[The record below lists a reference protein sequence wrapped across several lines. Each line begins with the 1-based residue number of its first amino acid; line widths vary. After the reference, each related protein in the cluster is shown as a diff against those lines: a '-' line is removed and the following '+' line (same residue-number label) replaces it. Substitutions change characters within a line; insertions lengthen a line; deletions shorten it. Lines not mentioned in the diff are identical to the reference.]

1 MFNLINSPSDIKSLD
16 INKLD
21 ILSKEI
27 RDFLIKSVKTTG
39 GHLASNLGIVEIT
52 LAIAKVFDL
61 DKNPVIYDVSH
72 QSYVH
77 KLITGRK
84 SFENLRMFG
93 GISGYTD
100 PYESKYDVFKLGHAG
115 TSISL
120 GMGIKFAAD
129 FMNEDIRP
137 IIIIGD
143 ASISNGVAFE
153 ALNHLGEAKKD
164 VIILLNDNQMSI
176 SKTVGALSK
185 YFSDFM
191 TSKLVLNLKDISK
204 KISNVL
210 GNSLKLNAEKIVKR
224 IENAIYPN
232 IFNVLGI
239 KYIGPIDGHSIKN
252 LVEVFDYVKKNRG
265 PYLVHVVTKKGKG
278 LKEAEENP
286 AIYHSVSGIK
296 SKREVTFTDV
306 FSDVMVNI
314 GREYKN
320 VFAITAA
327 MSEGTGLNKFAK
339 LYPDRYIDVGIAEEH
354 AVALAAAMSLK
365 GVKPVVAI
373 YSTFLQRS
381 FDQLFQEISLQD
393 NISPIFVLDRAG
405 LVGPDGPTH
414 HGVFDIG
421 YTKILPKMVLMA
433 PKDGEELEKML
444 YFAISIDRP
453 VVIRFPKSGFFEFHK
468 SAPLEFG
475 KSEVINYDKN
485 ACINIFTYGS
495 IIGNVFQA
503 IESLG
508 INYNLVNLRFAKPL
522 DIDTILNIVSNN
534 KPVITVEE
542 HSLIG
547 GVGESINSILLKNSF
562 NNKVV
567 NLGLDDIYYPHGDR
581 DKLLSLAKLDVDNII
596 LLIKNFLKS

>member
-1 MFNLINSPSDIKSLD
+1 
-16 INKLD
+16 
-21 ILSKEI
+21 
-27 RDFLIKSVKTTG
+27 
-39 GHLASNLGIVEIT
+39 
-52 LAIAKVFDL
+52 
-61 DKNPVIYDVSH
+61 
-72 QSYVH
+72 
-77 KLITGRK
+77 
-84 SFENLRMFG
+84 
-93 GISGYTD
+93 
-100 PYESKYDVFKLGHAG
+100 
-115 TSISL
+115 
-120 GMGIKFAAD
+120 
-129 FMNEDIRP
+129 
-137 IIIIGD
+137 
-143 ASISNGVAFE
+143 
-153 ALNHLGEAKKD
+153 
-164 VIILLNDNQMSI
+164 
-176 SKTVGALSK
+176 
-185 YFSDFM
+185 
-191 TSKLVLNLKDISK
+191 
-204 KISNVL
+204 
-210 GNSLKLNAEKIVKR
+210 
-224 IENAIYPN
+224 
-232 IFNVLGI
+232 
-239 KYIGPIDGHSIKN
+239 
-252 LVEVFDYVKKNRG
+252 
-265 PYLVHVVTKKGKG
+265 
-278 LKEAEENP
+278 
-286 AIYHSVSGIK
+286 
-296 SKREVTFTDV
+296 
-306 FSDVMVNI
+306 
-314 GREYKN
+314 
-320 VFAITAA
+320 
-327 MSEGTGLNKFAK
+327 
-339 LYPDRYIDVGIAEEH
+339 
-354 AVALAAAMSLK
+354 
-365 GVKPVVAI
+365 
-373 YSTFLQRS
+373 
-381 FDQLFQEISLQD
+381 
-393 NISPIFVLDRAG
+393 VLDRAG